1 MTETK
6 LDFPSGSVPAP
17 LHPREE
23 ERIARLLGYDILDT
37 EPDIIFD
44 RLTQMAATLT
54 GSPISLISLVDR
66 NRQWV
71 KSHYGCDFKESPRDD
86 AFCAYTIL
94 DPEKIMIVPDAE
106 KDPRFQ
112 HNPLVTG
119 DPHIRFYAG
128 IPLHNGDGLPIGSF
142 CVIDKKPRNLTTEQL
157 SAIEELARI
166 AMDYLEIHR
175 SNRELTR
182 LLMRE
187 KQVYNRLLSMSSELT
202 SSTETLEE
210 ALRNIMAHL
219 DPDLG
224 WLSCRMTSL
233 VDHEVSEARMNPLI
247 PADPQIEQIW
257 KEIDL
262 HPKKAADQKEKT
274 SFYSVENGGAK
285 YAHLMIPVRNRGK
298 LVAWIEMIYP
308 DHRKLDPRIKEVFDI
323 MASNL
328 AFVAER
334 ELFNMEL
341 RRRAEHDALTGAV
354 NRTLF
359 IEGLQSAISESDV
372 NHPDSALLFL
382 DLDGFKEVND
392 NFGHQIGDRLLVE
405 VTKRLRSHSRE
416 RDILGR
422 LSGDEFVLLVRHLNL
437 TNDLEPLLKRIQK
450 TISQPFMIGGL
461 EIRISC
467 SIGAA
472 ILERNDISTPELL
485 HRAEE
490 SMYLVKNGGRKGYC
504 IADAKLIKEFRT
516 RLDLDHKMHE
526 AVFQKKLAL
535 HFQPIVD
542 IRTGVLTSA
551 EALLRVLDEKGH
563 VMSAVDFIPSLERI
577 RLMPDVDEWVFA
589 EAIRLLR
596 QHDTV
601 FASIPGFSISL
612 NVSPAILSTHGYAS
626 HSLERLK
633 SAGISPTMVSLEIIE
648 NHLDTTNDSLLE
660 NINLFRGAGVK
671 IAVDDFGTG
680 YSNLKHL
687 TSIPFDT
694 IKIDRTFLKEISSS
708 KLENRELLAAIIN
721 LGKNLGYSIIAE
733 GIEDKEQ
740 VDHLLK
746 LGCHCGQGYFYG
758 KPMPIDEFIRYASTN
773 YPGVLP
779 LKGKQNIPPPPS
791 LVQVQR

>member
-6 LDFPSGSVPAP
+6 LDLPSGSVPAP

-71 KSHYGCDFKESPRDD
+71 KSHYGCDLNESPRDD

-94 DPEKIMIVPDAE
+94 DSEKMMVVPDAE
-106 KDPRFQ
+106 KDPRFD
-112 HNPLVTG
+112 HNPFVTG

-142 CVIDKKPRNLTTEQL
+142 CVIDNKPRDLTTEQL

-182 LLMRE
+182 LLVRE

-202 SSTETLEE
+202 SSTETLQE
-210 ALRNIMAHL
+210 ALRNILTHL

-224 WLSCRMTSL
+224 WLSCRMNNL
-233 VDHEVSEARMNPLI
+233 VDHEVSDPKMNPLI
-247 PADPQIEQIW
+247 PLDPLIEQIW
-257 KEIDL
+257 KEIDT
-262 HPKKAADQKEKT
+262 HPQTADQKEKT
-274 SFYSVENGGAK
+274 SFYSVENAGAK
-285 YAHLMIPVRNRGK
+285 YAHLIIPVRNRGK

-334 ELFNMEL
+334 ELVSMEL

-359 IEGLQSAISESDV
+359 LEGLESAISESDS

-437 TNDLEPLLKRIQK
+437 TNDLEPLLKRIQR

-461 EIRISC
+461 EIRITG

-485 HRAEE
+485 RRAEE
-490 SMYLVKNGGRKGYC
+490 SMYLVKNGDRKSFC
-504 IADAKLIKEFRT
+504 IATEEIIKEFKD
-516 RLDLDHKMHE
+516 RLILDRKIHD
-526 AVFQKKLAL
+526 AVYEKRLLL

-542 IRTGVLTSA
+542 LMTRAVCGS
-551 EALLRVLDEKGH
+551 EALLRVVNKDGSIL
-563 VMSAVDFIPSLERI
+563 SAFEFISSLERN
-577 RLMPDVDEWVFA
+577 RLMTDADEWVFA
-589 EAIRLLR
+589 EVIRILQQNFEQL
-596 QHDTV
+596 
-601 FASIPGFSISL
+601 AAIPGFQLSL
-612 NVSPAILSTHGYAS
+612 NVSPAILMTQGYAS
-626 HSLERLK
+626 HCLNRIK
-633 SAGISPTMVSLEIIE
+633 SADIPPSMICLEIVE
-648 NHLDTTNDSLLE
+648 SHLDIYNPALLE
-660 NINLFRGAGVK
+660 NLNLFRAAGVI
-671 IAVDDFGTG
+671 IAVDDFGKG
-680 YSNLKHL
+680 YSNLQHM
-687 TSIPFDT
+687 TSMPFDI
-694 IKIDRTFLKEISSS
+694 IKVDRMFLQGICS
-708 KLENRELLAAIIN
+708 KNAKQNHLLSAMVS
-721 LGKNLGYSIIAE
+721 LGKNLGYSITSE
-733 GIEDKEQ
+733 GIENKEQ
-740 VDHLLK
+740 VDHLFK
-746 LGCHCGQGYFYG
+746 LGCHRGQGYFFG
-758 KPMPIDEFIRYASTN
+758 KPMPIEEFIRYASTHH
-773 YPGVLP
+773 PGVLP
-779 LKGKQNIPPPPS
+779 HEGHGNIPPPPS
-791 LVQVQR
+791 LAQALR